1 MSAGKDV
8 ECELFVSFGF
18 PDDWR
23 LVVFLLL
30 LLVLFFLVV
39 IAVGVSRRH
48 RVIYEAGKPLVGQDK
63 NVLKHALPPR

>member
-1 MSAGKDV
+1 LAAGR
-8 ECELFVSFGF
+8 F
-18 PDDWR
+18 
-23 LVVFLLL
+23 LL

>member
-18 PDDWR
+18 WR